1 MGSHPT
7 QAVGVSLFLASFAA
21 LSAGLAGG
29 GILLILLFLVLLGA
43 SIGVLLKCKAMEKAA
58 AE

>member
-7 QAVGVSLFLASFAA
+7 QAVAITIFFLAFTA
-21 LSAGLAGG
+21 LAGAMAGG
-29 GILLILLFLVLLGA
+29 GVLMLLVFLVLLGV
-43 SIGVLLKCKAMEKAA
+43 SIALLLKCKAMEKAA

>member
-1 MGSHPT
+1 M
-7 QAVGVSLFLASFAA
+7 GVSLFLASFAA